1 MPGYITLYKFTE
13 QGGSKIKDLQK
24 RIADSKAL
32 LEKMGGRAIG
42 VWLTFGE
49 YDLVAIGEAPDDL
62 TAAAFTAAVATQG
75 NATSITMRAF
85 SEDEI
90 GQIISRLP

>member
-1 MPGYITLYKFTE
+1 MPGYITLYKLSQ
-13 QGGSKIKDLQK
+13 QGASHIKELPQ
-24 RIADSKAL
+24 RIAEAKAL
-32 LEKMGGRAIG
+32 AEQMGGRNIG

-49 YDLVAIGEAPDDL
+49 YDLVAVGEAPDDV
-62 TAAAFTAAVATQG
+62 TVTAFTAILANQG
-75 NATSITMRAF
+75 NTTSLTMRAF